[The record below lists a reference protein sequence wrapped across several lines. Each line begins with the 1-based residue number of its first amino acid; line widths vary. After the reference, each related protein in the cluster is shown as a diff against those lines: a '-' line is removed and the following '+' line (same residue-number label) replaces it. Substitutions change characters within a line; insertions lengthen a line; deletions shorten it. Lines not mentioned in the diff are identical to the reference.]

1 MDAEQLKALVRDVP
15 DFPEPGILF
24 RDITPLLAVPVAR
37 AAIRKALAEPLASYK
52 IDAVA
57 GIEARGFLFGV
68 SLADDLG
75 VPFIPV
81 RKAGKLPWE
90 KVREDYDLEYGK
102 ASIEIHR
109 DAITPGQR
117 ILINDDLLATGGTCL
132 AAARLIERMGGEPAG
147 FSFIINLSFL
157 QGGAQIETAFK
168 MRPFEVLRY

>member
-24 RDITPLLAVPVAR
+24 RDITPLLADPAAR
-37 AAIRKALAEPLASYK
+37 AAIRMALAEPLASYK

-117 ILINDDLLATGGTCL
+117 ILIHDDLLATGGTCL
-132 AAARLIERMGGEPAG
+132 AAARLIERMGGRPAA

-157 QGGAQIETAFK
+157 QGGAQIETAFD

>member
-1 MDAEQLKALVRDVP
+1 MNAEQLKAMVRDVP

-24 RDITPLLAVPVAR
+24 RDITPLLADPDAR
-37 AAIRKALAEPLASYK
+37 AGIRKALVEPLRSIK

-75 VPFIPV
+75 VPFIPI

-90 KVREDYDLEYGK
+90 KVREDYALEYGT

-109 DAITPGQR
+109 DAIKPGQR
-117 ILINDDLLATGGTCL
+117 VLIHDDLLATGGTCL
-132 AAARLIERMGGEPAG
+132 AAARLIERMGGRPAA
-147 FSFIINLSFL
+147 FSFIINLTFL
-157 QGGAQIETAFK
+157 NGGSKIETACG
-168 MRPFEVLRY
+168 MRPFEVLKY